1 MGLATSFSRKRFW
14 YTTERE
20 LALLVSI
27 LFHPVMLPTLFFV
40 FAAVVTPDILAPFS
54 NSSLKLR
61 FILLIF
67 ITTMIIPVVMLCL
80 HFMLSKRKINM
91 EMLYLQNTKDRVY
104 PFLHTG
110 LFYGGITYLFYANL
124 HLNPFICSFMGMV
137 AFAVLLSAGI
147 SVFYKISAH
156 ILALSAL
163 TGYVFLLHFFLPDVD
178 LLISGCVLIF
188 ITGLTASCRL
198 FLNAHTLGQ
207 VFVGFV
213 AGLLCTLSCIIWFY

>member
-1 MGLATSFSRKRFW
+1 MGMTTSFSRKRFW

-20 LALLVSI
+20 LALLMSI

-67 ITTMIIPVVMLCL
+67 ITTMLVPVVMLCM
-80 HFMLSKRKINM
+80 HFILSKRKISLD
-91 EMLYLQNTKDRVY
+91 MLYLQNTKDRVY

-110 LFYGGITYLFYANL
+110 LFYAGITYLFYANL

-137 AFAVLLSAGI
+137 SFAVLLSAAI

-156 ILALSAL
+156 TLALSAL
-163 TGYVFLLHFFLPDVD
+163 TGYIFLLHFFLPDNN
-178 LLISGCVLIF
+178 LLLSGCSLIF
-188 ITGLTASCRL
+188 ITGLVATCRL

-207 VFVGFV
+207 VFTGFI